1 MSVSH
6 LIDLRGKL
14 ACGDLGRGL
23 GWVGVG
29 R

>member
-1 MSVSH
+1 MLVSH

-14 ACGDLGRGL
+14 ACGDLGRRQ